1 MTCKEYVL
9 ETWLRFSPED
19 FENWLQDG
27 SLSVKIILGWL
38 DGQYGLNGNWL
49 MDNSYFCDKDQRLED
64 IENLKTL
71 YKVG

>member
-19 FENWLQDG
+19 FENLLQDG
-27 SLSVKIILGWL
+27 SLSVNIILRWL
-38 DGQYGLNGNWL
+38 NGEYSLNGNWL
-49 MDNSYFCDKDQRLED
+49 KDNSYSGDKDQRLED
-64 IENLKTL
+64 IVNLNTL